1 MMNLDDPK
9 LLEKLA
15 DIEHARWSGWE
26 RYREQ
31 CVAAVKRP
39 GDTETHEERWRRLR
53 ETPYAELTEA
63 SKESDRVEARKT
75 LDAIRE
81 HVSLRRGPFKV
92 ERRHVSYAIEIEK
105 DDLLVVLGADEKT
118 DYADTLSR
126 ELEHKTKAEDV
137 EYNTLLGPY
146 VFLRLQACDD
156 TPSEMDL
163 ITNTITEHLKRIKG
177 EP

>member
-92 ERRHVSYAIEIEK
+92 ERQYVSYSIEIEK
-105 DDLLVVLGADEKT
+105 EDLLAILNVDEET
-118 DYADTLSR
+118 DYADTLAR
-126 ELEHKTKAEDV
+126 DIQVLTNAEDI
-137 EYNTLLGPY
+137 EYDTRLGSF
-146 VFLRLQACDD
+146 VFFRLQACDD
-156 TPSEMDL
+156 TP
-163 ITNTITEHLKRIKG
+163 TEIDRVVDVIVKRLKKIKG
-177 EP
+177 ES